1 VETGETKMNAYK
13 LADELKD
20 LHGLYCE
27 DAANMLRK
35 QADRI
40 AELEKELE
48 SAEVDIDVYRS
59 EIAKLEKQLDNCTPT
74 VDDNS
79 QDWKGM
85 DGATAFWL
93 IERHSNNWT
102 DAKKMMNEW
111 FEANSTPQ
119 IKELSDEEIDE
130 IMKQTSNWYEFARAI
145 LKKAS
150 EK

>member
-1 VETGETKMNAYK
+1 MNAYE
-13 LADELKD
+13 LADRLFKANFKES
-20 LHGLYCE
+20 
-27 DAANMLRK
+27 ANMIIQ
-35 QADRI
+35 QADR
-40 AELEKELE
+40 
-48 SAEVDIDVYRS
+48 
-59 EIAKLEKQLDNCTPT
+59 IAKLEKQLDNCTPT

-119 IKELSDEEIDE
+119 IKELSDEEIIKLKDE
-130 IMKQTSNWYEFARAI
+130 YTKVPSKPWSGIPMAHFDVCGFAKAI